1 MKKNN
6 NIKSKKL
13 ESLIKKI
20 KLQIKP
26 NPNNFLIVKK
36 WNNNIFQKYKTSMFQ
51 AIEEEIEL
59 QLKLE
64 IKESFNNFVEVNNL
78 IK

>member
-36 WNNNIFQKYKTSMFQ
+36 WNNNIFQKYKTSMF
-51 AIEEEIEL
+51 
-59 QLKLE
+59 
-64 IKESFNNFVEVNNL
+64 
-78 IK
+78 

>member
-6 NIKSKKL
+6 NIKSEKL

-26 NPNNFLIVKK
+26 NPNNFLIIKK
-36 WNNNIFQKYKTSMFQ
+36 WNNNIFQKYKISIFQ

-59 QLKLE
+59 QLQLKLKENFDNFME
-64 IKESFNNFVEVNNL
+64 INNL